1 MVGTIVDV
9 IIMKLLLYVILLVG
23 STITTSASQLS
34 LRGSSPAEL
43 SAVSNSNINNNTY
56 NDKNNIINKNYN
68 DIDEKKKNR
77 TRRIVIVNDIAIQQS
92 GITTCTTN
100 TVRTLQK
107 MGHEVLHLNPID
119 LNLWTYRLYG
129 IDRNFVL
136 SVPWPA
142 AWKIWNMMYDF
153 KPDHIHISTEGPIGN
168 LMRRW
173 CNQYGWRFSTS
184 FHTVSLFVPV

>member
-1 MVGTIVDV
+1 
-9 IIMKLLLYVILLVG
+9 MKLLLYVILLVG

-43 SAVSNSNINNNTY
+43 SAVSNINNNFTY
-56 NDKNNIINKNYN
+56 NDKNNIINYEYN

-142 AWKIWNMMYDF
+142 ARKIWNIMYDF
-153 KPDHIHISTEGPIGN
+153 KPDHIHISTGKSAFVLFHHVFQG
-168 LMRRW
+168 LVDLVLH
-173 CNQYGWRFSTS
+173 ST
-184 FHTVSLFVPV
+184 

>member
-1 MVGTIVDV
+1 
-9 IIMKLLLYVILLVG
+9 MKLLLYVILLVG

-43 SAVSNSNINNNTY
+43 SAVSNSNINNNIY

-142 AWKIWNMMYDF
+142 ARKIWNMMYDF
-153 KPDHIHISTEGPIGN
+153 KPDHIHISTGKSAFCI
-168 LMRRW
+168 
-173 CNQYGWRFSTS
+173 
-184 FHTVSLFVPV
+184 VSSCVSRSC

>member
-1 MVGTIVDV
+1 
-9 IIMKLLLYVILLVG
+9 MKLLLYVILLVG
-23 STITTSASQLS
+23 STITTATAQSS
-34 LRGSSPAEL
+34 LRGRPSAEL
-43 SAVSNSNINNNTY
+43 SAVSNINNNSTY
-56 NDKNNIINKNYN
+56 NDKNNIINYN

-142 AWKIWNMMYDF
+142 AWKIWSMLYDF

-173 CNQYGWRFSTS
+173 CNKYGWRFSTS

>member
-1 MVGTIVDV
+1 MTVQIVDV

-23 STITTSASQLS
+23 STITTATAQSS

-43 SAVSNSNINNNTY
+43 SAVSNINNNSTY

-100 TVRTLQK
+100 TIRTLQK

-119 LNLWTYRLYG
+119 
-129 IDRNFVL
+129 I
-136 SVPWPA
+136 
-142 AWKIWNMMYDF
+142 
-153 KPDHIHISTEGPIGN
+153 
-168 LMRRW
+168 
-173 CNQYGWRFSTS
+173 
-184 FHTVSLFVPV
+184 

>member
-1 MVGTIVDV
+1 
-9 IIMKLLLYVILLVG
+9 MKLLYVILLV
-23 STITTSASQLS
+23 SSIITTSASQLS

-43 SAVSNSNINNNTY
+43 SAVSNSSNINNNTY
-56 NDKNNIINKNYN
+56 NENYN
-68 DIDEKKKNR
+68 DIDIDEKKKNR

-129 IDRNFVL
+129 IDRNFVV

-142 AWKIWNMMYDF
+142 AWKIWNMVYNF
-153 KPDHIHISTEGPIGN
+153 KPDHIHISTGKSVIWSSIRPKFTFIFGF
-168 LMRRW
+168 L
-173 CNQYGWRFSTS
+173 CNHLY
-184 FHTVSLFVPV
+184 

>member
-1 MVGTIVDV
+1 
-9 IIMKLLLYVILLVG
+9 MKLLLYVILLVG
-23 STITTSASQLS
+23 STITTATAQSS
-34 LRGSSPAEL
+34 LRGRPSAEL
-43 SAVSNSNINNNTY
+43 SAVSNINNNTY
-56 NDKNNIINKNYN
+56 NENYN
-68 DIDEKKKNR
+68 DIDIDEKKKNR

-142 AWKIWNMMYDF
+142 ARKIWNMMYDF
-153 KPDHIHISTEGPIGN
+153 KPDHIHISTEGPLGN

-173 CNQYGWRFSTS
+173 CIQYGWRFSTS
-184 FHTVSLFVPV
+184 FHTVSLFVPVLCFIVVIVYTYLII